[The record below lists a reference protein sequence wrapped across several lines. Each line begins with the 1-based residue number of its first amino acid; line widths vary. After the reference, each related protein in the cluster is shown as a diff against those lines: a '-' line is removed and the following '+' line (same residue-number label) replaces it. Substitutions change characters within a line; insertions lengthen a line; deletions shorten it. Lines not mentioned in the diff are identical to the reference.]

1 MSMAVP
7 STSTSGA
14 GKCAFPVDLWR
25 IRPYLGVAMLR
36 QLLTLLALI
45 TGLAAT
51 AAPAETRLAAH
62 QGVQVQAETEKSAVA
77 LAQRIAPVAS
87 RVSEAAGQAAP
98 LTAITLERRAP
109 GTPAVRI
116 GLDRAHE

>member
-1 MSMAVP
+1 
-7 STSTSGA
+7 
-14 GKCAFPVDLWR
+14 
-25 IRPYLGVAMLR
+25 MLR

-62 QGVQVQAETEKSAVA
+62 QGVQLQAATEKSAVA
-77 LAQRIAPVAS
+77 LAQRIVPAAS
-87 RVSEAAGQAAP
+87 RFSEAAGQAAP
-98 LTAITLERRAP
+98 LTAITLERWAP